1 MGTCKP
7 TFNARKLGNTN
18 GNNIDGFFLLV
29 NYGEIYRQ
37 NIFSQCP
44 SVYTDEIFVYTS
56 RVTMRKEGMK
66 KKKKTMYQAYKIKY

>member
-44 SVYTDEIFVYTS
+44 SVYTDEIFLSVYTS

-66 KKKKTMYQAYKIKY
+66 KKKN